1 MRTGQRFPGIARLYL
16 FILAIFIS
24 TISFARADETPPL
37 LTEKKVFQMESYQT
51 VGGAVIRDVKVG
63 WESYGNL
70 NQDKSNAILIAHYFS
85 GNSHAA
91 GKYAP
96 DDKAAGYWDNI
107 IGPGKAIDTDKYF
120 VISADTLVNL
130 GVHNPQV
137 TTTGPASINP
147 DTGKP
152 YGLTFPVVTIE
163 DFVHVQK
170 ALLDSLGIKKLHGVA
185 GASMGSLQTLVWA
198 AKYPEM
204 VPRAMPVI
212 SPGASGTPY
221 LIGMLKTWADPI
233 KLDANWNGGDY
244 YGKDLPK
251 AGLGVALQS
260 VTMDAFQ
267 AGWVAKHDN
276 QWADQTQ
283 DPALNLK
290 ALYSV
295 EKMLNE
301 RGQSRAA
308 IADANHFLYL
318 VRACQTYDIRA
329 DLDKIKAKFLFLPAE
344 GDLIF
349 PPEESMKLAETLK
362 NQGNEVDLQVITGP
376 LGHINGVVF
385 LPQAEEKIRAWL
397 E

>member
-1 MRTGQRFPGIARLYL
+1 MRTGYPIPGIARLYL
-16 FILAIFIS
+16 FVFTLFLILAPAA
-24 TISFARADETPPL
+24 FAKDAPL
-37 LTEKKVFQMESYQT
+37 LTEKQIFRMDSYTT
-51 VGGAVIRDVKVG
+51 VGGEVIRDVKVG
-63 WESYGNL
+63 WESYGSL
-70 NQDKSNAILIAHYFS
+70 NAEKSNAILIAHFFS

-96 DDKAAGYWDNI
+96 DDAAAGYWDNI

-120 VISADTLVNL
+120 VLSADTLVNL
-130 GVHNPQV
+130 GVHNPKV

-147 DTGKP
+147 ETGRP
-152 YGLTFPVVTIE
+152 YGLDFPLVTIE

-233 KLDANWNGGDY
+233 RLDANWKEGAY
-244 YGKDLPK
+244 YGGPLPK
-251 AGLGVALQS
+251 AGLSVALQS

-283 DPALNLK
+283 DPARDLM
-290 ALYSV
+290 AAYAV
-295 EKMLNE
+295 EKMLE
-301 RGQSRAA
+301 DRGAARAKT
-308 IADANHFLYL
+308 ADANHFLYL
-318 VRACQTYDIRA
+318 VRACQTYDIRP
-329 DLDKIKAKFLFLPAE
+329 DLIRIKAKFLFLPAE

-349 PPEESMKLAETLK
+349 PPSESIALAKTLK
-362 NQGNEVDLQVITGP
+362 SQGNEVDLQVITGP
-376 LGHINGVVF
+376 LGHINGVVY